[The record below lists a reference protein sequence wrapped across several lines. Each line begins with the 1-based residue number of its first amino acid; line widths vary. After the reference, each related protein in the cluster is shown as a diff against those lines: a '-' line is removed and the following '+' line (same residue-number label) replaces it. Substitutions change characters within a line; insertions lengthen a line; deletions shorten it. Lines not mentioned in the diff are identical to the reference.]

1 MLVSVVRVIRAWWS
15 ALAKRCGLAFQ
26 DGDRAQLREALKP
39 LVLRPEPPRIRQV
52 YAEPDGREKISHVFK
67 VMRFAKR
74 KAS

>member
-1 MLVSVVRVIRAWWS
+1 MRLRALWDR
-15 ALAKRCGLAFQ
+15 LTKRCGLTFQ

-52 YAEPDGREKISHVFK
+52 YAESDGREKISHVFK

-74 KAS
+74 KAL